1 MPGVLLTEAM
11 AQSSGWLILGVL
23 KFERMPFLAIVKEAK
38 MRGFVSPG
46 QVLTIEAT
54 LEHEGSGYA
63 VAKAKG
69 RVGKDLK
76 CSAEIT
82 FGLAPF
88 PDPDLSHSYGCDGQQ
103 DRLPAAGGRAMNQ
116 SQGSLDHRHRHPV
129 VARRRTGRALGGAE
143 RQAHQCRRRRA
154 LRPTS
159 CTRSPR
165 SASMRRSRRR
175 ATSARW
181 RRGSASASMPR
192 ASRSTPQASRAT
204 RKSCRAWT

>member
-1 MPGVLLTEAM
+1 MDLDYFRLIDRVVDLNLEARTITVEARVPEKHTIFEGHFPGFPIMPGVLLTEAM

-23 KFERMPFLAIVKEAK
+23 KFARMPFLAIVKEAK

-46 QVLTIEAT
+46 QVLTIDAK

-88 PDPDLSHSYGCDGQQ
+88 PDPAFRVHMD
-103 DRLPAAGGRAMNQ
+103 A
-116 SQGSLDHRHRHPV
+116 
-129 VARRRTGRALGGAE
+129 VANKIGFPL
-143 RQAHQCRRRRA
+143 QAVEQ
-154 LRPTS
+154 
-159 CTRSPR
+159 
-165 SASMRRSRRR
+165 
-175 ATSARW
+175 
-181 RRGSASASMPR
+181 
-192 ASRSTPQASRAT
+192 
-204 RKSCRAWT
+204 